1 MEEKRYPDVKS
12 NHHLHVCTTL
22 LRVSWVADTQL
33 ILNFTS
39 GILTSQ
45 KPGLIFEKHQQGYH
59 SENRRASPAWWR
71 LPWQESEG
79 VALWHQTAMDHT
91 PSLVPVS
98 TSNVLSSSKKSPGF
112 ANLLFPIYISRN
124 NISALW
130 PSLRF
135 TGRVKQYRT
144 WSALEIR

>member
-1 MEEKRYPDVKS
+1 M
-12 NHHLHVCTTL
+12 
-22 LRVSWVADTQL
+22 
-33 ILNFTS
+33 
-39 GILTSQ
+39 
-45 KPGLIFEKHQQGYH
+45 
-59 SENRRASPAWWR
+59 
-71 LPWQESEG
+71 
-79 VALWHQTAMDHT
+79 ALWHQTAMDHT

-135 TGRVKQYRT
+135 TGRVKQIVQNLKRLGDKIIYYIVIIIYNN
-144 WSALEIR
+144 L